1 MGNVFYLPWE
11 VSLMEAIQAHL
22 GSFGVKL
29 ASIVSMFGEELVLVA
44 VLGFV
49 YWSLN
54 KNIGRKIG
62 LNIVMGVVWSPL
74 IKNIVCRRRPYFD
87 NPGIKCLKPVDSSA
101 DIYDIKAQG
110 WSFPSGHS
118 TNSTIA
124 FVSVAYF
131 FRNKAVRIIC
141 ILLPILVG
149 ISRFCVGVH
158 YPTDVICGW
167 ALGLVIVFL
176 MPWLLDHSKHKPV
189 LYIIIFAVSLV
200 GCFWSKTNDYYT
212 GLGMMAGF
220 FLGDLFEERF
230 VRFENTKVWWRMLL
244 RVLIGGALFFALNTI
259 LKLPFPE
266 ALLEGETAAAF
277 IIRTVRYCIVLFVE
291 VGIYPL
297 AFRILDGKKKKAV
310 SAEPAETGAAE

>member
-1 MGNVFYLPWE
+1 MGNVFYFPWE

-62 LNIVMGVVWSPL
+62 LNIVMGVVWNPL
-74 IKNIVCRRRPYFD
+74 IKNIACRRRPYFD

-118 TNSTIA
+118 ANSTIA
-124 FVSVAYF
+124 FGSLAYF

-141 ILLPILVG
+141 ILLPLLVG

-158 YPTDVICGW
+158 YPSDVICGW
-167 ALGLVIVFL
+167 VLGLVIIFV
-176 MPWLLDHSKHKPV
+176 MPWLLDHSKHKAV
-189 LYIIIFAVSLV
+189 LYIIVFAVSLV
-200 GCFWSKTNDYYT
+200 GCFWSRTNDYYT
-212 GLGMMAGF
+212 GIGMMAGF

-244 RVLIGGALFFALNTI
+244 RVIIGGALFFALNTL
-259 LKLPFPE
+259 LKLPFPH

-277 IIRTVRYCIVLFVE
+277 IIRAVRYCIVLFVE
-291 VGIYPL
+291 VGVYPL
-297 AFRILDGKKKKAV
+297 AFRILDRKKKKTAQ
-310 SAEPAETGAAE
+310 AGAPAEGAAE